1 MAFPNGSARTMESA
15 AACAAQRLAQIS
27 RLVQLQNEV
36 AEEFS
41 APGLKVVRRRIFAMV
56 LDCRQAGLPSEA
68 IRRALSGEGV
78 ARAPPD
84 GGESDPPPGYPLA
97 A

>member
-1 MAFPNGSARTMESA
+1 MSFPNGSTRTLESG

-36 AEEFS
+36 PEEFS
-41 APGLKVVRRRIFAMV
+41 AAGLKLVRRAIFAMV
-56 LDCRQAGLPSEA
+56 LDCRQAGLTPEA
-68 IRRALSGEGV
+68 VRRALNGEGV
-78 ARAPPD
+78 AGAAP
-84 GGESDPPPGYPLA
+84 GSESDPPPSYPLA